1 MARVYSHSRGIP
13 RLINTVCEN
22 ALITAYAR
30 QARCVT
36 PDIIDEVA
44 ADFRLGAVPRARIE
58 QAENNEVRQ
67 AVKTLLQ
74 VHDQLQAMRRNE
86 KGSQTA
92 VVLGAGKA

>member
-30 QARCVT
+30 EARCVT

-44 ADFRLGAVPRARIE
+44 ADLRLGAVPRARIE
-58 QAENNEVRQ
+58 QAENSEVRQ

-74 VHDQLQAMRRNE
+74 LHDQLQTMRRSE
-86 KGSQTA
+86 ESPTA
-92 VVLGAGKA
+92 LVVGVGKA

>member
-1 MARVYSHSRGIP
+1 M
-13 RLINTVCEN
+13 INTVCEN

-44 ADFRLGAVPRARIE
+44 ADFRLGTVPRARID
-58 QAENNEVRQ
+58 QAENSEVRQ

-74 VHDQLQAMRRNE
+74 LHDQLQTMRRSKE
-86 KGSQTA
+86 ESPTA
-92 VVLGAGKA
+92 LVGAGEA